1 MDEFSIVRSLLLRA
15 GRGLRA
21 TTPLALA
28 LTEWAAKHSDWIG
41 LPAEPSWETLL
52 ERIACER
59 PAEAMSG
66 ILQRAYRL
74 ADLLALDHFDRTLL
88 ALFIACERLPRVTGV
103 ASILAKYGEDL
114 PSLLGILA
122 GAPERDAVRAVRR
135 SAALRLDL
143 ASFRTGYRGVV
154 EIELRWTL
162 DRLLDREFDSD
173 EGLLEALVGARQT
186 TQLDLGDFAHVAD
199 ADFLVRLLRGA
210 IQSRAN
216 GVNIL
221 IHGPPGT
228 GKTELARALAQAAGA
243 PLHAVGEADDD
254 GDEPDRSERVGAL
267 RIAQRILAHRPGALL
282 LFDEM
287 EDLIGNSEPSKGDFF
302 AKRDG
307 SKVFVNRLL
316 ETNET
321 PVIWTT
327 NAIDNVDPA
336 ILRRMSFVLSLPL
349 PSPQAARRMLDRV
362 AVAEGVVP
370 NAALAAM
377 LDKAP
382 ETATVLRV
390 AARSAR
396 LAGEADAGL
405 RAAGSLVRALR
416 GQALPPGIHGTID
429 LDLFESDPPLGPLV
443 ERLAAMGAADVSML
457 LSGPPGTGKTAL
469 AHQLAH
475 ALDRPLVTK
484 RASDLLSRWVGG
496 TEAAIAEAFAEARER
511 DCVLLFDEA
520 DSLLFDR
527 QTAQHSWEVGQV
539 NEMLTWLD
547 HHPLPVIAATNHAH
561 RLDPAALRRFVFK
574 LDLRPLGRER
584 AAQAFERFFGVP
596 APAALAD
603 LRALTPGDF
612 TVVARQRRFGGAID
626 ADMLVDRLRREMEAR
641 PGAAG
646 RIGFGCA
653 A

>member
-1 MDEFSIVRSLLLRA
+1 MDEFSIVRGMLLRA
-15 GRGLRA
+15 GRGLPA
-21 TTPLALA
+21 TTPLARA
-28 LTEWAAKHSDWIG
+28 LTEWASKHSDWIG
-41 LPAEPSWETLL
+41 LPAEPAWEAVLAQL
-52 ERIACER
+52 AHER
-59 PAEAMSG
+59 PAEAMPDV
-66 ILQRAYRL
+66 LQRADRL
-74 ADLLALDHFDRTLL
+74 AGLLALNAFDRTLL
-88 ALFIACERLPRVTGV
+88 ALIVACERLPRLAAV
-103 ASILAKYGEDL
+103 ASIVAYNGEDL
-114 PSLLGILA
+114 PSLLGVLA
-122 GAPERDAVRAVRR
+122 GAPEQDAVRAVRR
-135 SAALRLDL
+135 SAVVRLDL
-143 ASFRTGYRGVV
+143 ASFTTGYRGVV
-154 EIELRWTL
+154 EIDLRWAL
-162 DRLLDREFDSD
+162 ERLLDRDFASD
-173 EGLLEALVGARQT
+173 EAMLEALVGACQAT
-186 TQLDLGDFAHVAD
+186 PLDIGDFAHVAD

-210 IQSRAN
+210 IESRAT

-221 IHGPPGT
+221 IHGPPGA

-254 GDEPDRSERVGAL
+254 GDEPSRTERVGAL
-267 RIAQRILAHRPGALL
+267 RIAQRILAHRRGALL

-336 ILRRMSFVLSLPL
+336 ILRRMSFVLRLPL
-349 PSPQAARRMLDRV
+349 PSPQAARRMLARV
-362 AVAEGVVP
+362 ASAEGVTP
-370 NAALAAM
+370 GGALEAM

-382 ETATVLRV
+382 ETATVLRI

-396 LAGEADAGL
+396 LAGDADAGL
-405 RAAGSLVRALR
+405 RTAGALVRALR
-416 GQALPPGIHGTID
+416 GQALPPGIHGALD
-429 LDLFESDPPLGPLV
+429 MDLFESDPPLAPLV
-443 ERLAAMGAADVSML
+443 EQLAATGASDVSML

-469 AHQLAH
+469 AHHLAH

-527 QTAQHSWEVGQV
+527 QTAQHNWEVGQV

-584 AAQAFERFFGVP
+584 AAQAFERFFGMP
-596 APAALAD
+596 APVQLAG
-603 LRALTPGDF
+603 LKSLTPGDF
-612 TVVARQRRFGGAID
+612 AVVARQQRFGGKLD
-626 ADMLVDRLRREMEAR
+626 AAALVDRLEREIEAR

-646 RIGFGCA
+646 SIGFG
-653 A
+653 

>member
-1 MDEFSIVRSLLLRA
+1 MDEFSIVRGMLLRA
-15 GRGLRA
+15 GRGLPA
-21 TTPLALA
+21 TTPLARA
-28 LTEWAAKHSDWIG
+28 LTEWAAKHTDWFG
-41 LPAEPSWETLL
+41 LPEEPTWDALL
-52 ERIACER
+52 ARVADER
-59 PAEAMSG
+59 PAEAVPDV
-66 ILQRAYRL
+66 LQRAGRL
-74 ADLLALDHFDRTLL
+74 ADLLALDRFERMLL
-88 ALFIACERLPRVTGV
+88 ALVIACERLPRAAAI
-103 ASILAKYGEDL
+103 ASIVAYNGEDL
-114 PSLLGILA
+114 PSLLGMLA
-122 GAPERDAVRAVRR
+122 GAPEQDAIRAVRR
-135 SAALRLDL
+135 SAVVWLDL
-143 ASFRTGYRGVV
+143 ASFRTGYRGAV
-154 EIELRWTL
+154 EIDLRWAL
-162 DRLLDREFDSD
+162 ERLLDRDFDSD
-173 EGLLEALVGARQT
+173 EAVLETLVGARQT
-186 TQLDLGDFAHVAD
+186 TRLDLSDFAHVAD

-210 IQSRAN
+210 IESRAT

-228 GKTELARALAQAAGA
+228 GKTELARTLAQAAGA

-254 GDEPDRSERVGAL
+254 GDEPSRSERVGAL
-267 RIAQRILAHRPGALL
+267 RIAQRILAHRRGALL

-287 EDLIGNSEPSKGDFF
+287 EDLIGNSEPSPGDFF

-307 SKVFVNRLL
+307 SKVFVNRLM

-336 ILRRMSFVLSLPL
+336 ILRRMSFVLRLPL

-362 AVAEGVVP
+362 AAAEGVEP
-370 NAALAAM
+370 DAALAAM

-390 AARSAR
+390 AARAAR
-396 LAGEADAGL
+396 LAGETDAGL
-405 RAAGSLVRALR
+405 RPAGSLVRALR
-416 GQALPPGIHGTID
+416 GQALPPGIHGALD
-429 LDLFESDPPLGPLV
+429 LDLFESDPPLAPLV
-443 ERLAAMGAADVSML
+443 ERLAAMGAANVSML

-469 AHQLAH
+469 AHHLAR

-496 TEAAIAEAFAEARER
+496 TEAAIADAFAEARER

-584 AAQAFERFFGVP
+584 AARAFERFFGLP
-596 APAALAD
+596 APARLAE
-603 LRALTPGDF
+603 LKALTPGDF
-612 TVVARQRRFGGAID
+612 AVVARQQRFGGTLD
-626 ADMLVDRLRREMEAR
+626 AATLVDRLGREVEAR

-646 RIGFGCA
+646 RIGFG
-653 A
+653 